1 MSKSEDNKFP
11 LSVVIIEKTGTC
23 KPLTI
28 KEFKEEDLY
37 KKCGFKS
44 ENNFK
49 CAVEWK
55 TKVKGEKYKVYV
67 YGKEEGKANTENKY
81 DFPPPID
88 TTLFY
93 GNCVVVCKKETD
105 EEYKY
110 FNLDVALWEKIY
122 EKLFGG
128 FEDLVTTSKEDEEE
142 EDELENIP
150 KEKKTKH
157 GYLKDGFVVDSSDD
171 SEEQVSNY
179 DDNSNDSLEEGD
191 DEDDEDSSGD
201 EDDDASDIVPKNL
214 ELDFEEYD

>member
-55 TKVKGEKYKVYV
+55 TKLKGDKYKVYV

-93 GNCVVVCKKETD
+93 GNCVVVCKKEIE
-105 EEYKY
+105 EEYEY
-110 FNLDVALWEKIY
+110 FNLDVTLWEKIY

-128 FEDLVTTSKEDEEE
+128 FEDLVATSKEDEEE
-142 EDELENIP
+142 EDELDNIP

-171 SEEQVSNY
+171 SEEPVSNY
-179 DDNSNDSLEEGD
+179 DDNSNGSLE
-191 DEDDEDSSGD
+191 D
-201 EDDDASDIVPKNL
+201 EDDDDEDESDADDDDTDGIVPKNL

>member
-105 EEYKY
+105 EEYEY

-179 DDNSNDSLEEGD
+179 DDNSNDSLEEED
-191 DEDDEDSSGD
+191 DDDEDSSDD
-201 EDDDASDIVPKNL
+201 EEDVIVPKNL